1 MRLITTLTRKT
12 KFVQQQQQQTLL
24 PKLRLQRHQ
33 KSAHQSRHE
42 NGPFLHTHPNFEG
55 SIGVIFMGLLFFFFS
70 HSTAKK
76 IYARRLRVWELL
88 CIPDIYTLKRYR
100 VLILYAFLHFH
111 H

>member
-1 MRLITTLTRKT
+1 MDFPHMRLITTLTRKT
-12 KFVQQQQQQTLL
+12 KFVQQQQQTLL

-76 IYARRLRVWELL
+76 NT
-88 CIPDIYTLKRYR
+88 CK
-100 VLILYAFLHFH
+100 AFACVGIALHS
-111 H
+111 